1 MKLVMMQNLES
12 EVIELKKFIVQINS
26 SEKSAIIVEGKNDV
40 EALRKIG
47 VLGRIIEFHK
57 FHSMNEFADKIVKY
71 KEVILLFDWD
81 HKGRYLTR
89 RVIKLLER
97 RTKINLTEKKKLHKI
112 TRGKIKFVEQLVNYE
127 SDLRPD
133 AFLIK
138 CF

>member
-1 MKLVMMQNLES
+1 MDILEL
-12 EVIELKKFIVQINS
+12 EIVQLKKFIAQINS
-26 SEKSAIIVEGKNDV
+26 LKQSVIIVEGKKDA
-40 EALRKIG
+40 EALRRIG
-47 VLGRIIEFHK
+47 CLGRITEFYK
-57 FHSMNEFADKIVKY
+57 FHNINDFADKVSKY
-71 KEVILLFDWD
+71 QEVILLFDWD

-97 RTKINLTEKKKLHKI
+97 RTKINLIEKKKLHRI
-112 TRGKIKFVEQLVNYE
+112 TRGKIKFIEQLVNYE

>member
-1 MKLVMMQNLES
+1 MDILEL
-12 EVIELKKFIVQINS
+12 EIVQLKKFIAQINS
-26 SEKSAIIVEGKNDV
+26 SKKSVIIVEGKKDA

-47 VLGRIIEFHK
+47 CLGRIIEFYK
-57 FHSMNEFADKIVKY
+57 FHNINDFADKVSKY
-71 KEVILLFDWD
+71 QEVILLFDWD

-97 RTKINLTEKKKLHKI
+97 RTKINLTEKKKLDRI
-112 TRGKIKFVEQLVNYE
+112 TRGKIKFIEQLINYE

>member
-1 MKLVMMQNLES
+1 MMQNLES

-57 FHSMNEFADKIVKY
+57 FHSMNEFADKIAKY